1 MSTLRGA
8 LQSISLVDVLQLLQV
23 NRKTGRLV
31 VRTPEAT
38 GTLFVVQGEV
48 VHAEAPDVHG
58 ESAAF
63 DILEWTTGEF
73 EFITSGQKVPTTIRR
88 PLHDLLMEGART
100 SDSRK
105 RLKAVFPNLHLLP
118 WPTLPEPQLTAG
130 LRVYAEDRRVLF
142 YLDGFRSFLEVM
154 DASGQPEVAV
164 LQACHTLLEGGR
176 LQVLHPHA
184 RVEVVLAKG
193 GLFRRA
199 THLELSTDV
208 EARWRELGPYAHAPL
223 GRVKLNLPEGPAIEE
238 VRFNT
243 SLAPGTL
250 SVPREL
256 MQSLG
261 LSEGMEVTI
270 RPQP

>member
-31 VRTPEAT
+31 VRTPDAT
-38 GTLFVVQGEV
+38 GTLFVVHGEV

-73 EFITSGQKVPTTIRR
+73 EFITAPQKVPATIRR

-118 WPTLPEPQLTAG
+118 WPTLPEPELTQG
-130 LRVYAEDRRVLF
+130 LRIYAEDRRVLF
-142 YLDGFRSFLEVM
+142 YLDGYRSFLEVM
-154 DASGQPEVAV
+154 AASTQPEVTV

-176 LQVLHPHA
+176 LLVLQPHV
-184 RVEVVLAKG
+184 RVTITLAKS

-199 THLELSTDV
+199 AHLELSSDI
-208 EARWRELGPYAHAPL
+208 EDRWRQLGPYAGASL
-223 GRVKLNLPEGPAIEE
+223 ARVKLNLPEGPAIEE
-238 VRFNT
+238 VRFNA

-261 LSEGMEVTI
+261 LSEGMEVVV